1 MPVFSTILQS
11 LGGTGMDAKTLRK
24 PYRSDLTDEQWHL
37 LMPLL
42 PPPVPAGAPR
52 TTDLREV
59 VNSILYRLHN
69 GCAWH
74 ALPHDLPAEG
84 TVREYFHRW
93 RRGGLWEKINDVLR
107 RHVRQAEGR
116 DQEPSAGIVDSQSAK
131 GTRTSGTKGFDAG
144 KKVKGSK
151 RHILVDTL
159 GLLLCVVVHAANI
172 QDRDGAKLV
181 LSKAKKL
188 FPKLRLIWADGG
200 YAGKLIAWVA
210 SVCGWVLEIVKRS
223 DTAKGWV
230 LLPRRWVVER
240 TLGWLSQCRA
250 LSRDY
255 EYHAETSEALIHVA
269 MIHLMLRR
277 LTRRTIKKTSTQPL
291 VDCIGI

>member
-1 MPVFSTILQS
+1 MAS
-11 LGGTGMDAKTLRK
+11 KTLRK
-24 PYRSDLTDEQWHL
+24 TYRSDLTDEQWHL
-37 LMPLL
+37 LAPLL
-42 PPPVPAGAPR
+42 PPPVAAGAPR

-59 VNSILYRLHN
+59 VNAILYRLHN

-74 ALPHDLPAEG
+74 ALPHDFPAEG
-84 TVREYFHRW
+84 TVRDYFHRW
-93 RRGGLWEKINDVLR
+93 RRCGLWEKLNDVLR
-107 RHVRQAEGR
+107 RHVRQDEGR
-116 DQEPSAGIVDSQSAK
+116 HEEPSAGIIDSQSAK

-188 FPKLRLIWADGG
+188 FPKLQRIWADGG
-200 YAGKLIAWVA
+200 YAGKLIAWVR
-210 SVCGWVLEIVKRS
+210 SVCGWALEIVKRS
-223 DTAKGWV
+223 DTAKGFV

-240 TLGWLSQCRA
+240 TFGWLSQCRA
-250 LSRDY
+250 LTRDY
-255 EYHAETSEALIHVA
+255 EYHAETSEALIQVA

-277 LTRRTIKKTSTQPL
+277 LTRKTRKKTQPL